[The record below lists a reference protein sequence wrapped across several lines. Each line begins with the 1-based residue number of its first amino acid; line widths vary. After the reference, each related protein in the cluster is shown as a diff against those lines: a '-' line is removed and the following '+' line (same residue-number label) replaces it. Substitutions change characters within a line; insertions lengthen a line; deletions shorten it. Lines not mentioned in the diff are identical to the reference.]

1 MDHIDN
7 PDPAHIVVG
16 DGEGGVEGSED
27 EPPENDGK
35 AAYSGVRGEQV
46 NPKVHFGWGKKKKF
60 RRFVWNEQDKVK

>member
-16 DGEGGVEGSED
+16 DGEGGVERPED

-46 NPKVHFGWGKKKKF
+46 NPKVHFS
-60 RRFVWNEQDKVK
+60 